1 MIMNKERKANM
12 LSRQNNYKMVVM
24 DMDYTLLNK
33 NKEVS
38 PGNKEALAEAAKKG
52 VHLVVATGRIYSSAR
67 FYTRLLGIN
76 TPIIA
81 SNGAII
87 KEDATNKI
95 MFQSILLD
103 EVALKM
109 IRLCK
114 ENGLY
119 CHLYS
124 QDTVY
129 TEKIINIS
137 QRYSEWNQ
145 RLNEEDRI
153 NINVVESLEKT
164 VEEERG
170 KILKAVVV
178 DDDEEKLA
186 YIREKIMETGKVSVS
201 QSLKDNLEVMNK
213 GINKGNAIRILSE
226 IYGIKRDEIIAIGDN
241 ENDISMVEYAGLG
254 IAMGNAVDILKER
267 ADYITGTYDEDGV
280 AQVIR
285 EFVL

>member
-1 MIMNKERKANM
+1 
-12 LSRQNNYKMVVM
+12 MVVM

>member
-1 MIMNKERKANM
+1 
-12 LSRQNNYKMVVM
+12 M

-52 VHLVVATGRIYSSAR
+52 VLLVVATGRIYSSAR
-67 FYTRLLGIN
+67 FYTRLLGLS

-103 EVALKM
+103 EVALEM

-114 ENGLY
+114 EQGLY

-129 TEKIINIS
+129 TEKLINIS

-145 RLNEEDRI
+145 KLKEEDRI
-153 NINVVESLEKT
+153 NIRVVESIEKI

-178 DDDEEKLA
+178 DDDKEKLA
-186 YIREKIMETGKVSVS
+186 YIRENIMKTGKVSVS

-213 GINKGNAIRILSE
+213 GINKGNAIKILAE
-226 IYGIKRDEIIAIGDN
+226 IYGIKTDEIIAIGDN
-241 ENDISMVEYAGLG
+241 ENDISMIEYAGLG
-254 IAMGNAVDILKER
+254 VAMGNGVDALKER
-267 ADYITGTYDEDGV
+267 ADYITGSYDEDGV

>member
-1 MIMNKERKANM
+1 M
-12 LSRQNNYKMVVM
+12 LSTENNYKMVVM

-33 NKEVS
+33 NKGVS

-67 FYTRLLGIN
+67 FYTRLLGLN

-87 KEDATNKI
+87 KEDATNRI

-103 EVALKM
+103 EVALEM

-114 ENGLY
+114 EQGLY

-145 RLNEEDRI
+145 KLNGGDRI
-153 NINVVESLEKT
+153 NIEVVSSLEKT
-164 VEEERG
+164 VENERG

-178 DDDEEKLA
+178 DNDKEKLA
-186 YIREKIMETGKVSVS
+186 YIREKMIKTGKVSVS

-213 GINKGNAIRILSE
+213 GINKGNAVKILAQ
-226 IYGIKRDEIIAIGDN
+226 IYGIEQDEIIAIGDN
-241 ENDISMVEYAGLG
+241 ENDISMIEYAGLG
-254 IAMGNAVDILKER
+254 IAMGNAVDELKEK

-280 AQVIR
+280 AQALWKFVI
-285 EFVL
+285 

>member
-1 MIMNKERKANM
+1 
-12 LSRQNNYKMVVM
+12 MVVM

-87 KEDATNKI
+87 KEDVTNKI

-103 EVALKM
+103 EVALEM

-114 ENGLY
+114 KKGLY

-137 QRYSEWNQ
+137 RRYYDWNQ
-145 RLNEEDRI
+145 KLNPEDRI
-153 NINVVESLEKT
+153 NIRVVDSIERT
-164 VEEERG
+164 VEEEKG

-178 DDDEEKLA
+178 DDDCEKLA
-186 YIREKIMETGKVSVS
+186 YIRENIKKTGKVSVS

-213 GINKGNAIRILSE
+213 GINKGNAIKILAE

-241 ENDISMVEYAGLG
+241 ENDISMIEYAGLG
-254 IAMGNAVDILKER
+254 VAMGNGVEALKEK
-267 ADYITGTYDEDGV
+267 ADYVTGNYDEDGV

-285 EFVL
+285 KFVL

>member
-1 MIMNKERKANM
+1 MTSE
-12 LSRQNNYKMVVM
+12 QNRYKMIVM

-33 NKEVS
+33 QKEVS
-38 PGNKEALAEAAKKG
+38 PRNKEALAEAAKRG

-87 KEDATNKI
+87 REDYTNNI

-103 EVALKM
+103 EVALEM
-109 IRLCK
+109 IKLCK
-114 ENGLY
+114 SKGLY

-129 TEKIINIS
+129 TEKVVNIS
-137 QRYSEWNQ
+137 QKYTEWNQ
-145 RLNEEDRI
+145 SLREEDRI
-153 NINVVESLEKT
+153 NVRVVESLEKT

-178 DDDEEKLA
+178 DDDEERLA
-186 YIREKIMETGKVSVS
+186 GIRQGILSTGKVSVS
-201 QSLKDNLEVMNK
+201 QSLRDNLEVMNK
-213 GINKGNAIRILSE
+213 GINKGNAIRILGE
-226 IYGIKRDEIIAIGDN
+226 IYGIKREEIIAMGDN
-241 ENDISMVEYAGLG
+241 ENDISMIEYAGMG
-254 IAMGNAVDILKER
+254 IAMGNAVDALKEK
-267 ADYITGTYDEDGV
+267 ADYITARYDEDGV
-280 AQVIR
+280 AQTI
-285 EFVL
+285 EKLVL

>member
-1 MIMNKERKANM
+1 M
-12 LSRQNNYKMVVM
+12 LTNQTNYKMVVM

-87 KEDATNKI
+87 KEDVTNKI

-103 EVALKM
+103 EVALEM

-114 ENGLY
+114 KKGLY

-137 QRYSEWNQ
+137 RRYYDWNQ
-145 RLNEEDRI
+145 KLNPEDRI
-153 NINVVESLEKT
+153 NIRVVDSIERT
-164 VEEERG
+164 VEEEKG

-178 DDDEEKLA
+178 DDDCEKLA
-186 YIREKIMETGKVSVS
+186 YIRENIKKTGKVSVS

-213 GINKGNAIRILSE
+213 GINKGNAIKILAE

-241 ENDISMVEYAGLG
+241 ENDISMIEYAGLG
-254 IAMGNAVDILKER
+254 VAMGNGVEALKEK
-267 ADYITGTYDEDGV
+267 ADYVTGNYDEDGV

-285 EFVL
+285 KFVL

>member
-1 MIMNKERKANM
+1 MMQ
-12 LSRQNNYKMVVM
+12 RQNKYKMVVM

-52 VHLVVATGRIYSSAR
+52 VRLVVATGRIYASAR
-67 FYTRLLGIN
+67 FYARLLGID

-87 KEDATNKI
+87 KEDRTNRI

-103 EVALKM
+103 EVALEM

-137 QRYSEWNQ
+137 KKYCEWNEK
-145 RLNEEDRI
+145 LCEEDRI
-153 NINVVESLEKT
+153 NIEVVSSLEKT
-164 VEEERG
+164 VETERG

-178 DDDEEKLA
+178 DNDLEKLA
-186 YIREKIMETGKVSVS
+186 YIREEIMKTGKVSVS

-213 GINKGNAIRILSE
+213 GINKGNAVKILAD
-226 IYGIKRDEIIAIGDN
+226 IYGIKQEEIVAIGDN
-241 ENDISMVEYAGLG
+241 ENDISMIEYAGLG
-254 IAMGNAVDILKER
+254 IAMGNAVDELKEK
-267 ADYITGTYDEDGV
+267 ADYVTGNYDEDGV
-280 AQVIR
+280 AQALWKFVI
-285 EFVL
+285 